1 MWLNVH
7 DTVKRILAV
16 RGYTCKAAP
25 TEAEVED
32 MAEKGDKSDLCFEA
46 DHPTAPTV
54 LVYYNNDKKIGIR
67 LIRHLL
73 SIMEQRAST
82 HAISVFTHAPTP
94 FAKRYLADLKD
105 VRIEC
110 FFSSDLVFD
119 ITQHV
124 LMPKHRKLSTTEKE
138 RVLDQYGRET
148 AMYPKILLDD
158 PMARYLGLQAGDMV
172 HVQRSIPY
180 LGSRPMYRLA
190 FANAS

>member
-1 MWLNVH
+1 MASA
-7 DTVKRILAV
+7 LAPALASAV
-16 RGYTCKAAP
+16 
-25 TEAEVED
+25 
-32 MAEKGDKSDLCFEA
+32 
-46 DHPTAPTV
+46 
-54 LVYYNNDKKIGIR
+54 
-67 LIRHLL
+67 
-73 SIMEQRAST
+73 AST
-82 HAISVFTHAPTP
+82 LASALPPLESCVGGGRCLAAAAHARKALLRTQSGLARGTASVGLHVAH
-94 FAKRYLADLKD
+94 RDLLAF
-105 VRIEC
+105 V
-110 FFSSDLVFD
+110 D